1 MLYIKGHKSNRLIG
15 WVFEQDRQKIR
26 DAEKD
31 LDDFYRQDAID
42 DLNNAKD
49 AELAILDERIKFC
62 P

>member
-1 MLYIKGHKSNRLIG
+1 MLCIKGHKSNRLIG
-15 WVFEQDRQKIR
+15 WVYEPNRQKIR
-26 DAEKD
+26 EAEKD

-42 DLNNAKD
+42 DLNKAKD